1 MTFDEAL
8 RWLDERGGMWN
19 ARASET
25 SFAVNVRVGTV
36 HVRTPVPELKADDV
50 RSAVIRTVRLVQD
63 MQQAQ
68 AVFA

>member
-19 ARASET
+19 ARASDS

-36 HVRTPVPELKADDV
+36 HVRTPVPDLKATDV
-50 RSAVIRTVRLVQD
+50 RSAIIRTVRMVQD
-63 MQQAQ
+63 LQAAE
-68 AVFA
+68 AVLV